1 MGNFRKLTENQ
12 IEKYAST
19 IKNEAKR
26 DAYEKVINSDT
37 LKVDK
42 TIDKNRNDAFE
53 RIYRSAM
60 QITKKRYSFGR
71 NEELGLSLVEIASM
85 LTKEYVFYKSSVL
98 GNYENAEGKSVFKK
112 FENAEKKTYE
122 QRTEK
127 FFKQFGDEKV
137 YTTED
142 KTLNDYLNDYREGK
156 ITKEELN
163 FIIYDFKDTNEE
175 YLSTDYK
182 TKYFESAESIISDN
196 FTD

>member
-1 MGNFRKLTENQ
+1 MGNFRKLTEKQ

-98 GNYENAEGKSVFKK
+98 SNYENAEGKSVFKK

-127 FFKQFGDEKV
+127 FFKQFGNEKV